1 MKLTIVVTA
10 YNERDTI
17 LKAIQEVKK
26 ISLEKE
32 IIIVDNCSTD
42 GTRDILR
49 GLNDPLIKVVYQS
62 DNYGYGRSIIT
73 GMDLA
78 KGRYLFV
85 YNSDLEYDSESVYR
99 MMEMAE
105 KDNLDF
111 VFGSRLFYRRQ
122 ESRLKIFL
130 ERPFYLGTII
140 TTWLINIFYKKN
152 FTDIIGNRFYRTE
165 SLRSLH
171 PRSNDWAF
179 DFEVVSKICKA
190 GLRAAEIPVKYEPRT
205 KGKKIKV
212 SDIIPAIWIILKV
225 KFFN

>member
-17 LKAIQEVKK
+17 LKAIEEVKK

-42 GTRDILR
+42 GTREILR
-49 GLNDPLIKVVYQS
+49 GLNDPSIKVVYQS
-62 DNYGYGRSIIT
+62 VNYGYGRSIIT

-78 KGRYLFV
+78 KGQYLFV

-99 MMEMAE
+99 MIDIAE
-105 KDNLDF
+105 KENLDM

-122 ESRLKIFL
+122 ESRLRIIL

-140 TTWLINIFYKKN
+140 TTWLINIFYQKN

-165 SLRSLH
+165 SLRRLQ
-171 PRSNDWAF
+171 PQSNNWAF
-179 DFEVVSKICKA
+179 DFEVVSKICKT
-190 GLRAAEIPVKYEPRT
+190 GLRVAEVPVKYTPRT
-205 KGKKIKV
+205 KGKKIKI
-212 SDIIPAIWIILKV
+212 SDIIPAIWTILKV